1 MIEAPGSYVYPQN
14 IFVLHGNANVQI
26 FAARG
31 LSCTSL
37 LVDNGNYSCFWS
49 HIVLLLFHPSFI
61 IIISIDVMM
70 DVCYNNGVHFASV
83 EVPCMKSKQPPFEI
97 THQIIDSVAQ
107 IAELVGRL
115 TAVSSLPANPTLR
128 RSNRIRT
135 IHGSLAIEQNTL
147 SLEQVTA
154 VLGGKHVLAPPKDIA
169 EVKNAYEIYE
179 RLDELDPSSVDDLLL
194 AHGIM
199 MYGLIEEAGVFRSRP
214 VGVVDSQGRVVHF
227 GTLPQYVPGL
237 IADLLDWTRNSD
249 LHMLIRSC
257 VFHYE
262 FELIHPFADG
272 NGRVGRL
279 WHTLLLSRWNPAFAW
294 LPVESVIHDRQ
305 QGYYDAIN
313 ISNNAGESTAFI
325 EFMLS
330 AIQAALTEAISAG
343 DGMRDEAPDK
353 ETVRWRQIETYLKSH
368 DCIRNADV
376 RTLCGVSAATA
387 NRILAGLVANGHL
400 VKVHAGKYWAYR
412 LP

>member
-1 MIEAPGSYVYPQN
+1 
-14 IFVLHGNANVQI
+14 
-26 FAARG
+26 
-31 LSCTSL
+31 
-37 LVDNGNYSCFWS
+37 
-49 HIVLLLFHPSFI
+49 
-61 IIISIDVMM
+61 
-70 DVCYNNGVHFASV
+70 
-83 EVPCMKSKQPPFEI
+83 MKSKQPPFEI

-179 RLDELDPSSVDDLLL
+179 RLDELDPYSVDDLLL
-194 AHGIM
+194 AHSIM
-199 MYGLIEEAGVFRSRP
+199 MRDLVEEAGIFRSRP
-214 VGVVDSQGRVVHF
+214 VGVVDSQGRIVHF

-272 NGRVGRL
+272 NGRIGRL
-279 WHTLLLSRWNPAFAW
+279 WHTLLLSQWHPAFAW

-305 QGYYDAIN
+305 PEYYEAIN
-313 ISNNAGESTAFI
+313 ASNNAGESTAFI

-330 AIQAALTEAISAG
+330 AIQAALTEAITAG
-343 DGMRDEAPDK
+343 DGMSDEAPDK
-353 ETVRWRQIETYLKSH
+353 ETARWRQIETYLKSH